1 MAEIERTGFAD
12 VDRLIE
18 LVARTRLLLD
28 WLIGRGELPEGGAD
42 FLASETLP
50 HLDHVH
56 AGFLGSLRTEAAPA
70 AELRHLVGQ
79 NPTMRVGRP
88 ATPAEVLAIAAE
100 AAADRARMGAP
111 RIVVGGREPW
121 DLVALAHA
129 RVVLAMVPRLP
140 DDVVRFP
147 GIRRTYADISPPHGP
162 AELSARVDEL
172 ERQVWLAATGHRVAV
187 TDPAVRRT
195 YGFFDAADRLG
206 SRAFGIAA

>member
-18 LVARTRLLLD
+18 LVGRTRLLLD
-28 WLIGRGELPEGGAD
+28 LLIGRGELPAGGAD
-42 FLASETLP
+42 YLASETLP

-56 AGFLGSLRTEAAPA
+56 AGFLGSLRAEAAPE

-79 NPTMRVGRP
+79 APGLRVGP
-88 ATPAEVLAIAAE
+88 PTTPAEDLAIAAE
-100 AAADRARMGAP
+100 AAIDRARMGAP
-111 RIVVGGREPW
+111 RIIIGGREPW

-140 DDVVRFP
+140 DDAVRFP
-147 GIRRTYADISPPHGP
+147 GMRRTYVDIAPPHGP

-172 ERQVWLAATGHRVAV
+172 ERQVWLAATGHPIAA

>member
-18 LVARTRLLLD
+18 LVARTRVLLD
-28 WLIGRGELPEGGAD
+28 FLIGRGQLPDGGAD

-50 HLDHVH
+50 HIDHVH
-56 AGFLGSLRTEAAPA
+56 AGFLGSLRSEAATE
-70 AELRHLVGQ
+70 AELRHLLGQ
-79 NPTMRVGRP
+79 TPALRVGP
-88 ATPAEVLAIAAE
+88 PSTPAEDLAIAAE
-100 AAADRARMGAP
+100 AAIDRVR
-111 RIVVGGREPW
+111 VGGRIVIGGQEPW

-140 DDVVRFP
+140 DEAVRFP
-147 GIRRTYADISPPHGP
+147 GMRRTYADIAPPHGP

-172 ERQVWLAATGHRVAV
+172 ERQVWLAATGRPVTV

>member
-12 VDRLIE
+12 VDRLLE
-18 LVARTRLLLD
+18 LVARTRLILD
-28 WLIGRGELPEGGAD
+28 GLVGRGELPSGGAD
-42 FLASETLP
+42 YLATETLP

-70 AELRHLVGQ
+70 AELRHIVGMT
-79 NPTMRVGRP
+79 PGIWAAAP
-88 ATPAEVLAIAAE
+88 ATPAEGLAVAAE
-100 AAADRARMGAP
+100 VAIDRARLGP
-111 RIVVGGREPW
+111 LRLLVDDRRPW

-140 DDVVRFP
+140 DEAVRFP
-147 GIRRTYADISPPHGP
+147 AGRRTYADIAPPRGP
-162 AELSARVDEL
+162 AQLSARVDEM
-172 ERQVWLAATGHRVAV
+172 ERLVWRAAIGRQVAV

-206 SRAFGIAA
+206 ARAFGIAA